1 MIASLIILLAAAF
14 MYLYQEYGLRKES
27 RNKQNAK

>member
-14 MYLYQEYGLRKES
+14 MYLYQEYGMRKDS
-27 RNKQNAK
+27 QRKQNVK